1 MNTRPRSR
9 DVLLW
14 TAMAIGLAGCG
25 GGEIGGTVSGLG
37 AGLSVT
43 LLNNGTDSLTV
54 AANGSFA
61 FADGLDAN
69 AAYAVTV
76 KTPPVGQSCT
86 VANATGTLNAQA
98 DSIDDVR
105 VSCAFLASLRGSVSG
120 MQSGAAL
127 TLGNG
132 DARLALAGNGPFA
145 FADILDDG
153 TNFRVVVITQPLVG
167 NCTVRNGVGTFV
179 ASTFENIDVS
189 CD

>member
-1 MNTRPRSR
+1 MNIRPRPR
-9 DVLLW
+9 DILLW
-14 TAMAIGLAGCG
+14 TAIAIGLAGCG

-37 AGLSVT
+37 TGLSVT
-43 LLNNGTDSLTV
+43 LLNNGGDALTV
-54 AANGSFA
+54 DRNGSFA
-61 FADGLDAN
+61 FADSLDAN

-76 KTPPVGQSCT
+76 KTQPVGQSCT
-86 VANATGTLNAQA
+86 VANATGTVNA
-98 DSIDDVR
+98 DSNSIDDIR

-120 MQSGAAL
+120 LQSGAAV

-153 TNFRVVVITQPLVG
+153 TTYRVVVINQPLSG
-167 NCTVRNGVGTFV
+167 NCTVQNGVGTFV
-179 ASTFENIDVS
+179 ASTFEDISVN